1 MRASRARA
9 SAVEAA
15 GEAHEVGLGAA
26 LGKPLVGEGVAEH
39 VGVQALD
46 PGLEAAA
53 ADDLRDP
60 ATGKGAPLAE
70 PQRLQARAG
79 VAGADPEVAVE
90 SLAGLVA
97 ERQGAVDRP
106 CRARG

>member
-53 ADDLRDP
+53 ADDLRGP
-60 ATGKGAPLAE
+60 ALRVRAPRLPSHSASKLA
-70 PQRLQARAG
+70 RG
-79 VAGADPEVAVE
+79 W
-90 SLAGLVA
+90 
-97 ERQGAVDRP
+97 
-106 CRARG
+106 RARTRR